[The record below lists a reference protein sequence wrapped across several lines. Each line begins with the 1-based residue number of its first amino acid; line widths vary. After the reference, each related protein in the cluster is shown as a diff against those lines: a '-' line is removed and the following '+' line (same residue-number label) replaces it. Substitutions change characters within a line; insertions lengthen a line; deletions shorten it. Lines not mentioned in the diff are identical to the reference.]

1 MRCVRQWEPGIVVQV
16 GAGQARSLR
25 DGKDLSEW
33 VNNILDTLKSWFS
46 NRPRQQTSPRRR
58 PQPVMKAT
66 TFGKAKGNSVSDES
80 NYSFQERL
88 DAILDKIKQQG
99 YESLSQEEKDFLYQ
113 ASKK

>member
-1 MRCVRQWEPGIVVQV
+1 MLEVVFEASDIFLDHLQ
-16 GAGQARSLR
+16 
-25 DGKDLSEW
+25 DLSSKVAKSES
-33 VNNILDTLKSWFS
+33 NILDTIKSWFS
-46 NRPRQQTSPRRR
+46 SRPRQQTAARRR

-66 TFGKAKGNSVSDES
+66 TFGKAKGHSVSDET